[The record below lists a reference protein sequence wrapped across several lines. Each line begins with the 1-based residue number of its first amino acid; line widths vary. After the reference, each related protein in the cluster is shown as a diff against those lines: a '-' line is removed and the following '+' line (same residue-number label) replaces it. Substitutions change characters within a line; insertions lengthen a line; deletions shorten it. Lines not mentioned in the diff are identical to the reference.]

1 MILLVGKMAHT
12 SSMQDPILA
21 SDGEEFQEP
30 NRKVPDVP
38 RISDEFMVMPSFT
51 TAAEQGQRSPTPDV
65 TSQHRNP
72 DKGLQVIIAPSR
84 VIGHVHLPCALR
96 ATYITIA
103 CRREGPIGGVFCNSS
118 HTLPALNR

>member
-38 RISDEFMVMPSFT
+38 RISDEFMVCHPLQQLLSRGRGVPPQT
-51 TAAEQGQRSPTPDV
+51 SPV
-65 TSQHRNP
+65 N
-72 DKGLQVIIAPSR
+72 IA
-84 VIGHVHLPCALR
+84 IQ
-96 ATYITIA
+96 TKA
-103 CRREGPIGGVFCNSS
+103 CR
-118 HTLPALNR
+118 